1 MQNFKWPHPL
11 SEANQENDSL
21 DRIFSSPPN
30 SRAREEM
37 SLILHQIS
45 TASINTSQPIT
56 QYENKTQTTSCGNLS
71 VCLHSV
77 LRWEIG
83 DNVVQLDGTRT
94 SDTQHTRTEVLEQ
107 LCLHCCCLSV
117 PTHLSEAMAYTPVQN
132 IITQTKSVIHTKW
145 NTLLSHCSY
154 TITYHCNTIIC
165 PLGINKLSILLWC
178 KVRTLK
184 RIYELCQFHKSYKI
198 YHTWLLKIGQ
208 VICIICTFTSNSDLC
223 IRF

>member
-1 MQNFKWPHPL
+1 MRKSFSL
-11 SEANQENDSL
+11 SAFCSAVRNWGQC
-21 DRIFSSPPN
+21 
-30 SRAREEM
+30 RATWWNAYIR
-37 SLILHQIS
+37 HS
-45 TASINTSQPIT
+45 T
-56 QYENKTQTTSCGNLS
+56 YENWSFGAAVSALLLS
-71 VCLHSV
+71 VSANSSV
-77 LRWEIG
+77 WGNGIYSCTKHHNT
-83 DNVVQLDGTRT
+83 DKISNM
-94 SDTQHTRTEVLEQ
+94 HT
-107 LCLHCCCLSV
+107 
-117 PTHLSEAMAYTPVQN
+117 N
-132 IITQTKSVIHTKW
+132 W